1 MQEQAVFR
9 EKYNFVKF
17 EVLRIKSLLG
27 GGERKRQRGRIVM
40 MFRYGRL
47 SERFWVN
54 LKYMRLNR

>member
-27 GGERKRQRGRIVM
+27 GGERKRQSGRIVM

-47 SERFWVN
+47 SERF
-54 LKYMRLNR
+54 

>member
-1 MQEQAVFR
+1 MQEQAGFR

-27 GGERKRQRGRIVM
+27 GERKRQSGRIVM

>member
-27 GGERKRQRGRIVM
+27 GRKETCNSFLMV
-40 MFRYGRL
+40 
-47 SERFWVN
+47 
-54 LKYMRLNR
+54 

>member
-27 GGERKRQRGRIVM
+27 GEKGNGRA
-40 MFRYGRL
+40 
-47 SERFWVN
+47 EE
-54 LKYMRLNR
+54 

>member
-9 EKYNFVKF
+9 EKYYFVKF

-27 GGERKRQRGRIVM
+27 GERKRQSGRIVM